1 MLDGGLD
8 QAAGLR
14 AQAAAD
20 ALALLALPV
29 EPGDGVAWVAQLVQS
44 LRAAGSR
51 PVVLDA
57 VGDGMLTR
65 AFGLG
70 QPRRDLLD
78 MLSGGQGFD
87 AVAQATADGVHVL
100 RAERGVEAFVA
111 SGAAPHQLFGGFA
124 RLSHG
129 FDALMLVMPPAEL
142 ACLAAPART
151 APVVALQAGDRH
163 TVGAYATVKQLAE
176 GFGYRRFT
184 LVTQGHAGAEAARQ
198 AHARFADAVAHFLG
212 AEVVHAGS
220 LPAAG
225 APQPAE
231 RATLAA
237 ALLAFASRF
246 PRSGSPD

>member
-14 AQAAAD
+14 AQAAPD
-20 ALALLALPV
+20 GLALLALPV
-29 EPGDGVAWVAQLVQS
+29 EPGEGVSWVVQLARA
-44 LRAAGSR
+44 LRTSGTR

-87 AVAQATADGVHVL
+87 AVAHSTADGIHVL

-111 SGAAPHQLFGGFA
+111 SGAAPHRLLAGFA

-129 FDALMLVMPPAEL
+129 FDALLLVMPPAEL

-151 APVVALQAGDRH
+151 VPVVVLQAGDRH
-163 TVGAYATVKQLAE
+163 LMGAYATVKQLAE
-176 GFGYRRFT
+176 GFGYRRFSV
-184 LVTQGHAGAEAARQ
+184 VTQGHADAATAREA
-198 AHARFADAVAHFLG
+198 HERFAMAAQHFLDVE
-212 AEVVHAGS
+212 ANHAGS
-220 LPAAG
+220 LPALRV
-225 APQPAE
+225 PDPAQ

-237 ALLAFASRF
+237 SVLALASRF